1 MSTTSRK
8 RTISTGQQVENT
20 DNANYS
26 NAPKRA
32 KKNVSEGAMT
42 QQHTNQNMNQN
53 QSFESVLSIV
63 GNSSSSSSSS
73 SSSLQ
78 HRSLDLLHHI
88 LRCAN
93 LKEELYIALPVIN
106 RKCIAEK
113 ETGNHSIDYLVR
125 NAKDTNGKSMK
136 SAVALSILAN
146 WLVGEGC
153 WTTTSSR

>member
-53 QSFESVLSIV
+53 QSFESVLSV
-63 GNSSSSSSSS
+63 
-73 SSSLQ
+73 
-78 HRSLDLLHHI
+78 
-88 LRCAN
+88 
-93 LKEELYIALPVIN
+93 V
-106 RKCIAEK
+106 
-113 ETGNHSIDYLVR
+113 
-125 NAKDTNGKSMK
+125 
-136 SAVALSILAN
+136 
-146 WLVGEGC
+146 
-153 WTTTSSR
+153 